1 MPYTMGPRSPQRTWH
16 IWTEREVREWPKT
29 QETGAFP
36 LCGGGDPLG
45 ERPEDLVRLEDAAEE
60 FTGPGPRSIPEWLLG
75 SSSTTVCRECAE
87 RLVEELGLHLAPIQ
101 WVPQVGPKRTSKLK
115 DAGVDSIHEVVKR
128 YLTTDTSGSGPVYA
142 TGHLMDET
150 GLSKGGAR
158 QVLNN
163 VAMER
168 WRRETEER
176 GISWL
181 IKEVRRDRAPHVS

>member
-16 IWTEREVREWPKT
+16 IWTEDLVPEEP
-29 QETGAFP
+29 EPCYP

-45 ERPEDLVRLEDAAEE
+45 EHPKDLERLEDVAEE
-60 FTGPGPRSIPEWLLG
+60 FSGSGPRTLRDWLLG
-75 SSSTTVCRECAE
+75 SSRTTICRECGE

-101 WVPQVGPKRTSKLK
+101 WIPQVGRKRTSALK
-115 DAGVDSIHEVVKR
+115 DAGVESIHDVVKR

-150 GLSKGGAR
+150 GLSTGGAR

-168 WRRETEER
+168 WRKETEPR

-181 IKEVRRDRAPHVS
+181 IEEVRRDRAPHVS